1 MKQFKLL
8 DGFYYR
14 KRYIPALDYTVED
27 FGNERYI
34 TGMNGNVPVSIK
46 LTKGL
51 EKVLFQEAQ
60 LNK

>member
-1 MKQFKLL
+1 MKQFRLL
-8 DGFYYR
+8 KGFYYR
-14 KRYIPALDYTVED
+14 GRYIPALDYTVED

-34 TGMNGNVPVSIK
+34 TGMNGDVPVSIK

-51 EKVLFQEAQ
+51 EDALEQQ